1 MMLLCLSITLLNMI
15 SLLKHNTKQWYLK
28 TAENLRKFD
37 GIDKNTYFNSVTKPK
52 NTQLRY
58 QMFGST

>member
-1 MMLLCLSITLLNMI
+1 M
-15 SLLKHNTKQWYLK
+15 SLLKHNTKQSYIK
-28 TAENLRKFD
+28 TAKNLRKLY
-37 GIDKNTYFNSVTKPK
+37 GMNKNRYFNSVTKPK